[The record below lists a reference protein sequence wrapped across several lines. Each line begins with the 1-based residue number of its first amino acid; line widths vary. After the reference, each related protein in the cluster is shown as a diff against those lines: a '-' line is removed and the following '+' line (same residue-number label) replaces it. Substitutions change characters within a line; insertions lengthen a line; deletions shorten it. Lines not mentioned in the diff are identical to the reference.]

1 MTVTFIAHS
10 AYLVEWDK
18 FYTLFDYTYEPDYT
32 GELPELNPDKPLL
45 VFASH
50 SHEDHFD
57 AKVFT
62 LLEKYPDTRFFVSRD
77 TRLTE
82 RKRQWLNI
90 SDEAFARTTVLRPDS
105 ILLTDVAGEDLSI
118 RAIKSTDIGNAYLL
132 RAEGKM
138 VYHGGDLNW
147 WNWESEGKAYCNNM
161 TVHYH
166 AAIEKLASAVRNE
179 ATDNNIA
186 PEITAAMAPL
196 DPRLGEGSEG
206 LGIEYLLKNVT
217 VQHVFPMHMWKKY
230 EVIDR
235 YIAAH
240 PDEKGIIAR
249 ITRDGQRFENKKES
263 AFRIAE
269 GAFPFEGDLW
279 RKNTDVFFTGSL
291 P

>member
-18 FYTLFDYTYEPDYT
+18 FYTLFDYTYEEDYT
-32 GELPELNPDKPLL
+32 GELPPLKPEKPLL

-57 AKVFT
+57 ARVYG
-62 LLEKYPDTRFFVSRD
+62 LLEQYPDTRYFVSRD

-82 RKRQWLNI
+82 RKRKWLNI

-105 ILLTDVAGEDLSI
+105 ILLTEAAGEELSI

-132 RAEGKM
+132 RCEGKM

-161 TVHYH
+161 AVHYR
-166 AAIEKLASAVRNE
+166 AAIDKLASAVRDE
-179 ATDNNIA
+179 GTDNGIT
-186 PEITAAMAPL
+186 PEIAAAMAPL
-196 DPRLGEGSEG
+196 DPRLGEESEG
-206 LGIEYLLKNVT
+206 LGIELLLKCVP
-217 VQHVFPMHMWKKY
+217 VKHVFPMHMWKKY

-235 YIAAH
+235 YLAAH
-240 PDEKGIIAR
+240 PGQKEIVAR
-249 ITRDGQRFENKKES
+249 ITHDGETFE
-263 AFRIAE
+263 I
-269 GAFPFEGDLW
+269 
-279 RKNTDVFFTGSL
+279 
-291 P
+291 

>member
-1 MTVTFIAHS
+1 MNVTFIAHS
-10 AYLVEWDK
+10 AFLVEWDK

-32 GELPELNPDKPLL
+32 GALPELKGDKPLL

-90 SDEAFARTTVLRPDS
+90 SDAAFARTTVLRPDS
-105 ILLTDVAGEDLSI
+105 ILLTEVAGEDLSI
-118 RAIKSTDIGNAYLL
+118 RAVKSTDIGNAYLL
-132 RAEGKM
+132 RCEGKM

-147 WNWESEGKAYCNNM
+147 WDWKSEGEAYCNNM
-161 TVHYH
+161 AAHYRT
-166 AAIEKLASAVRNE
+166 AVENE
-179 ATDNNIA
+179 ATDNAIA

-196 DPRLGEGSEG
+196 DPRLGEESEG
-206 LGIEYLLKNVT
+206 LGIEELMRQIRVR
-217 VQHVFPMHMWKKY
+217 HVFPMHMWKKY

-240 PDEKGIIAR
+240 PAQKDAIAR
-249 ITRDGQRFENKKES
+249 ITR
-263 AFRIAE
+263 E
-269 GAFPFEGDLW
+269 GE
-279 RKNTDVFFTGSL
+279 TFTI
-291 P
+291 

>member
-1 MTVTFIAHS
+1 MLDCIYVHS
-10 AYLVEWDK
+10 AYPHILCLGKCRDFSIPPETVCHICSSR
-18 FYTLFDYTYEPDYT
+18 YRYGLFTVYQ
-32 GELPELNPDKPLL
+32 K
-45 VFASH
+45 S
-50 SHEDHFD
+50 
-57 AKVFT
+57 
-62 LLEKYPDTRFFVSRD
+62 
-77 TRLTE
+77 

-105 ILLTDVAGEDLSI
+105 ILLTDVAGEDISI

-217 VQHVFPMHMWKKY
+217 VQHIFPMHMWKQY
-230 EVIDR
+230 EVIGR

-249 ITRDGQRFENKKES
+249 ITRDGQQFE
-263 AFRIAE
+263 I
-269 GAFPFEGDLW
+269 
-279 RKNTDVFFTGSL
+279 
-291 P
+291 

>member
-18 FYTLFDYTYEPDYT
+18 FYSLFDYTYEPDYT
-32 GELPELNPDKPLL
+32 GALPELNPEKPLL

-62 LLEKYPDTRFFVSRD
+62 LLEKYPDARFFVSRD

-147 WNWESEGKAYCNNM
+147 WDWKSEGEAYCNNM
-161 TVHYH
+161 AAHYRT
-166 AAIEKLASAVRNE
+166 AIEKLASAVENE
-179 ATDNNIA
+179 ATDNGIA
-186 PEITAAMAPL
+186 PEITAAMAPVTTKVSTVVPMILPAPL
-196 DPRLGEGSEG
+196 DPRLGEESEG
-206 LGIEYLLKNVT
+206 LGIEELMRQIRVR
-217 VQHVFPMHMWKKY
+217 HVFPMHMWKKY

-249 ITRDGQRFENKKES
+249 ITRDGQQFE
-263 AFRIAE
+263 I
-269 GAFPFEGDLW
+269 
-279 RKNTDVFFTGSL
+279 
-291 P
+291 

>member
-1 MTVTFIAHS
+1 MKITFIAHS
-10 AYLVEWDK
+10 AFLVEWDK
-18 FYTLFDYTYEPDYT
+18 FYTLFDYVYEPDYT
-32 GELPELNPDKPLL
+32 GTLPPLDPQKPLL
-45 VFASH
+45 VFSSH

-57 AKVFT
+57 GKVFG
-62 LLEKYPDTRFFVSRD
+62 LLEQYPLTQFFVSRD

-82 RKRQWLNI
+82 RRRKWLGI

-132 RAEGKM
+132 RCEGKM

-147 WNWESEGKAYCNNM
+147 WDWKSEGEAYCNNM
-161 TVHYH
+161 AAHYR
-166 AAIEKLASAVRNE
+166 AAIEKLAAAVENE
-179 ATDNNIA
+179 ATDNAIA

-206 LGIEYLLKNVT
+206 LGIEELMRQIK

-235 YIAAH
+235 YLAAH
-240 PDEKGIIAR
+240 PAQKDAIAR
-249 ITRDGQRFENKKES
+249 ITREGES
-263 AFRIAE
+263 FVI
-269 GAFPFEGDLW
+269 
-279 RKNTDVFFTGSL
+279 
-291 P
+291 

>member
-18 FYTLFDYTYEPDYT
+18 FYSLFDYTYEPDYT
-32 GELPELNPDKPLL
+32 GALPELNPEKPLL

-62 LLEKYPDTRFFVSRD
+62 LLEKYPDA
-77 TRLTE
+77 RLTE

-147 WNWESEGKAYCNNM
+147 WDWKSEGEAYCNNM
-161 TVHYH
+161 AAHYRT
-166 AAIEKLASAVRNE
+166 AIEKLASAVENE
-179 ATDNNIA
+179 ATDNGIA

-196 DPRLGEGSEG
+196 DPRLGEESEG
-206 LGIEYLLKNVT
+206 LGIEELMRQIRVR
-217 VQHVFPMHMWKKY
+217 HVFPMHMWKKY

-249 ITRDGQRFENKKES
+249 ITRDGQQFE
-263 AFRIAE
+263 I
-269 GAFPFEGDLW
+269 
-279 RKNTDVFFTGSL
+279 
-291 P
+291 

>member
-32 GELPELNPDKPLL
+32 GALPELNPEKPLL
-45 VFASH
+45 AFASH

-217 VQHVFPMHMWKKY
+217 VQHVFPMHMWKK
-230 EVIDR
+230 
-235 YIAAH
+235 
-240 PDEKGIIAR
+240 
-249 ITRDGQRFENKKES
+249 
-263 AFRIAE
+263 
-269 GAFPFEGDLW
+269 
-279 RKNTDVFFTGSL
+279 
-291 P
+291 